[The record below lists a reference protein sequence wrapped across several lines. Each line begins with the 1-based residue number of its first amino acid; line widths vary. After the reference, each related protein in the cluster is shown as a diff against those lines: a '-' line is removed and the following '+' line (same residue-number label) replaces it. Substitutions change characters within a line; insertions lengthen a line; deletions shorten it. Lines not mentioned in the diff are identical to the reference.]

1 VGVRTAVVTG
11 GSGGI
16 GGACA
21 RALAATGHRVLALD
35 VRDSEGH
42 LPGPLLVCD
51 LADAAAAVAAIRA
64 ETEQV
69 DVLVNA
75 AGIVERTRFGELGA
89 EEWERVHAVNV
100 RAPFLLVEGLVELMP
115 AGSAIVN
122 VASMEATT
130 VVASSGRT
138 TPVYASSK
146 AALKSL
152 TETLAVEL
160 APRRIRVNAVA
171 PGMIR
176 TRLTAGFQPAVMD
189 WCLRAI
195 PLARFGEP
203 DDVAE
208 VVAFLASDASRYV
221 TGTTLAVDGGMSLGL
236 VNRS

>member
-1 VGVRTAVVTG
+1 MSTAVVTG
-11 GSGGI
+11 GAGGI

-21 RALAATGHRVLALD
+21 RALAAAGHHVLALD
-35 VRDSEGH
+35 VRDPEGR
-42 LPGPLLVCD
+42 LPGPLLRCD
-51 LADAAAAVAAIRA
+51 LSEPAAAVAAIRA
-64 ETEQV
+64 ETSQV

-75 AGIVERTRFGELGA
+75 AGIVERTRFGELSA
-89 EEWERVHAVNV
+89 EEWERVHAVNA
-100 RAPFLLVEGLVELMP
+100 RAPFLLVQGLVELMP

-122 VASMEATT
+122 VASMESTT

-160 APRRIRVNAVA
+160 APRGIRVNAVA

-176 TRLTAGFQPAVMD
+176 TRLTAGFDPAVMD
-189 WCLRAI
+189 WCLRGI
-195 PLARFGEP
+195 PLDRFGEP

-208 VVAFLASDASRYV
+208 VVAFLASDAARYV
-221 TGTTLAVDGGMSLGL
+221 TGATIPVDGGMSLGL
-236 VNRS
+236 VNR